1 MIGWRS
7 VHRENSMELFGV
19 RYVSNKRR
27 FMKEQ
32 TGYYRALK
40 YIEEAKKEKGEHN
53 LQTTTAA
60 PDEKY
65 IRHTIKR
72 LVC

>member
-7 VHRENSMELFGV
+7 VHRENSMEYFGV

-32 TGYYRALK
+32 IGYYRALK
-40 YIEEAKKEKGEHN
+40 YIEEAKMKGEHN
-53 LQTTTAA
+53 LSTTTTA